1 MKRSGGSVRI
11 RVYVPVFAD
20 ASVVD
25 ERGFVEMEPG
35 STLGDLLG
43 LLRIPLKGLAVAFCV
58 VNYEKSGM
66 KRVLHDGDV
75 VSFFSI
81 LAGG

>member
-1 MKRSGGSVRI
+1 VRI

-25 ERGFVEMEPG
+25 EKGFVELEPG
-35 STLGDLLG
+35 STLGELMGKLH
-43 LLRIPLKGLAVAFCV
+43 LPFKALAVAFCV
-58 VNYEKSGM
+58 VNYEKSSA
-66 KRVLHDGDV
+66 KRVLRDGDV

>member
-1 MKRSGGSVRI
+1 MKI

-25 ERGFVEMEPG
+25 EKGFVEMEPG

-43 LLRIPLKGLAVAFCV
+43 RLHLPFKALAVAFCV
-58 VNYEKSGM
+58 VNYEKSSM
-66 KRVLHDGDV
+66 KRVLQDGDV

>member
-1 MKRSGGSVRI
+1 MRHAGGSVRI

-20 ASVVD
+20 ASAVD
-25 ERGFVEMEPG
+25 ERGFVEMEPE

-43 LLRIPLKGLAVAFCV
+43 KLRLPFKALAVAFCV
-58 VNYEKSGM
+58 VNYEKSSM
-66 KRVLHDGDV
+66 KRILQDGDV

>member
-1 MKRSGGSVRI
+1 MKI

-20 ASVVD
+20 ANAVD
-25 ERGFVEMEPG
+25 EKGFVEMEPG
-35 STLGDLLG
+35 STLGDLMGKLRLPFK
-43 LLRIPLKGLAVAFCV
+43 LLAASFCV
-58 VNYEKSGM
+58 VNYEKSGI
-66 KRVLHDGDV
+66 KRVLCDGDV

>member
-1 MKRSGGSVRI
+1 MKI

-20 ASVVD
+20 ASAVD
-25 ERGFVEMEPG
+25 EMGFVEMEPG
-35 STLGDLLG
+35 STLGDLLKK
-43 LLRIPLKGLAVAFCV
+43 LRLPFKALTVAFCV
-58 VNYEKSGM
+58 VNYEKSGT
-66 KRVLHDGDV
+66 KRVLRDGDV